1 MFATDI
7 YLEELPSCWWHINFK
22 EAVLQ
27 RPCNTTEV
35 QCNLDLV
42 TLNLV
47 TTCDLVTILHI
58 PFFNLLLRIIQFSD
72 IMRFSDNF

>member
-27 RPCNTTEV
+27 RPCNITEV
-35 QCNLDLV
+35 HIFYNS
-42 TLNLV
+42 
-47 TTCDLVTILHI
+47 TIYYERMIRAFENI
-58 PFFNLLLRIIQFSD
+58 PN
-72 IMRFSDNF
+72 M

>member
-27 RPCNTTEV
+27 RLGNTTEV
-35 QCNLDLV
+35 HIFYNS
-42 TLNLV
+42 
-47 TTCDLVTILHI
+47 TTY
-58 PFFNLLLRIIQFSD
+58 
-72 IMRFSDNF
+72 IMHGLWTHDQNF